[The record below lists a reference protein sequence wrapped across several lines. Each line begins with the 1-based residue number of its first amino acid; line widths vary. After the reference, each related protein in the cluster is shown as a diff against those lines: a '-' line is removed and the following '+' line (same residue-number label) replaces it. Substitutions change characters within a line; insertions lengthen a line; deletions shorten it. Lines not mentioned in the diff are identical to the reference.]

1 MSNIKINSISLN
13 SSKGEWAYTGSELIK
28 EENKAFLDEVVSLG
42 EGKGIPF
49 TFKKGEVCTV
59 PSWDDVIIIKRIV
72 SFHNQEYPVLS
83 MYVESNFRGDIEVP
97 LSIFRRVPAFESD
110 QKLLF
115 EKFPLSEQLASSQL
129 GDLGR
134 IKVLVGTK
142 FTVAGELKL
151 LRQTFTQTPQGYVR
165 DDEETVRTKGL
176 TVTCYQ
182 VAA

>member
-1 MSNIKINSISLN
+1 MSYIKIDSISLN
-13 SSKGEWAYTGSELIK
+13 SSKGEWVFTGADLAK
-28 EENKAFLDEVVSLG
+28 EENQAFLDDISSLG

-59 PSWDDVIIIKRIV
+59 PSWDDVIIVKRIV
-72 SFHNQEYPVLS
+72 TFHKEEYPVLS
-83 MYVESNFRGDIEVP
+83 MYVESNFRGNIEIP

-165 DDEETVRTKGL
+165 DDEETVRTKNL
-176 TVTCYQ
+176 LITCYQ
-182 VAA
+182 VSA